1 MGFYSPETPVP
12 LIISMLVFT
21 GFWNSTFWT
30 GSSVFVFADVDDKDA
45 GQANVISQVTGQLTM
60 AMGIAVGGGVLEA
73 AQALRGD
80 GQLLLSDFHAA
91 FFIVGAI
98 CAISTVMFTRLPA
111 NAGHQLTRQ
120 PHAH

>member
-1 MGFYSPETPVP
+1 
-12 LIISMLVFT
+12 VFA

-30 GSSVFVFADVDDKDA
+30 GSSVFVFADIDDKDA
-45 GQANVISQVTGQLTM
+45 GQANVISQVIGQLTM

-80 GQLLLSDFHAA
+80 GTLLLSDFHAA
-91 FFIVGAI
+91 FFVVGAI
-98 CAISTVMFTRLPA
+98 CAISTAMFMRLPRD
-111 NAGHQLTRQ
+111 AGHELTKM